1 MDDYPCFIPKCTEA
15 KKCRRQLVPEAYID
29 ICGNCIIP
37 ERVKNESES
46 SSDVD
51 HDAECL
57 EGMGV
62 NVPIAGITGGVVA
75 GIVIAV
81 VVVVAGLTASSI
93 YGTKELMKRARN
105 AADQGAQM
113 NPLYEDSKHEASNPF
128 YEEGA
133 DKE

>member
-1 MDDYPCFIPKCTEA
+1 M
-15 KKCRRQLVPEAYID
+15 
-29 ICGNCIIP
+29 
-37 ERVKNESES
+37 KNDSES